1 MKRIFVLS
9 ICVLPFFCF
18 AQTDNDEQNN
28 SMSTSSASPRKI
40 LIIPYEPKMHIS
52 DADHDIAENSNRSP
66 QQMRAMFRQGLAH
79 QVNATIVKQFP
90 TYSLLE
96 DLRPEA
102 QRELQRIYHAID
114 YSYDTVF
121 SVQQMKRDAW
131 GKKLSKKEQKQRMEK
146 QTGSEDLKFM
156 NVKMLDPQLLEELST
171 VYSADLFV
179 FVTQVEIK
187 TNRKECAGSGVDL
200 FDRDVKVHY
209 AIYSKSGVEVFGGI
223 ATYNSTESTN
233 DVTAIMQQNFPHISE
248 TILTA
253 LK

>member
-1 MKRIFVLS
+1 MKRLFFLWILVFPLLLS
-9 ICVLPFFCF
+9 
-18 AQTDNDEQNN
+18 AQNNDDAQN
-28 SMSTSSASPRKI
+28 SMSTSPSASTRKI

-52 DADHDIAENSNRSP
+52 DADKDIADYSNRST
-66 QQMRAMFRQGLAH
+66 QQMRAMFRMGLAH
-79 QVNATIVKQFP
+79 QVNTTLVTQYP

-102 QRELQRIYHAID
+102 QRELQRIYRAID

-131 GKKLSKKEQKQRMEK
+131 GKKLSKKEQKERLEK
-146 QTGSEDLKFM
+146 QASAGDLKFM
-156 NVKMLDPQLLEELST
+156 NVKMLDPQLLKELGT
-171 VYSADLFV
+171 VYGADLFV

-187 TNRKECAGSGVDL
+187 TNKKDCAGAGLDL

-209 AIYSKSGVEVFGGI
+209 AIYNKDGVEVYGGI
-223 ATYNSTESTN
+223 ATWNSDTSTN
-233 DVTAIMQQNFPHISE
+233 DVTAIMQQNFPPISE